1 MSSFRDIK
9 RKARRDLHRE
19 MQVPALYMLS
29 RDDENPRL
37 VHVRLHTKFVE
48 LGDQKGTNFL
58 SAERLD
64 IEPRIIFMRDEVNVP
79 ARNAIISVV
88 TGEAYYVDRTEP
100 ADDITIKAYVV
111 EMTVADAAGLPVP
124 GEN

>member
-1 MSSFRDIK
+1 
-9 RKARRDLHRE
+9 
-19 MQVPALYMLS
+19 
-29 RDDENPRL
+29 
-37 VHVRLHTKFVE
+37 VRLHTKFVE